1 MGTQFYLKG
10 VAVPGGQAIETV
22 VPFYDAQGDLR
33 DQLPDASVT
42 TVVTELHSR
51 GGHIVGEPPTD
62 AMGRLELLAKRVAS
76 DFDLVHRQATKHGGD
91 GV

>member
-1 MGTQFYLKG
+1 MGTQFYLKA
-10 VAVPGGQAIETV
+10 VAVPGEQSIETV
-22 VPFYDAQGDLR
+22 IPFYDGDGNLR

-51 GGHIVGEPPTD
+51 GDNPAGPPTD
-62 AMGRLELLAKRVAS
+62 AMGRLELLAKRVAQ
-76 DFDLVHRQATKHGGD
+76 DWNLVHRQATKHGGD